1 MPEKGDNK
9 IESLEKGDIYFFYR
23 PRIEEERPQDIS
35 DVRRLYMVC
44 IRMIRRSI
52 AFRSLEARP
61 GQVMKEAA
69 LGFRGDG
76 KKRQKLT

>member
-35 DVRRLYMVC
+35 DMRRLYIVC
-44 IRMIRRSI
+44 TRMMRISI
-52 AFRSLEARP
+52 AFRSVIGSPTRTSHER
-61 GQVMKEAA
+61 GG
-69 LGFRGDG
+69 LGVSWGR
-76 KKRQKLT
+76 